1 MRNRIFSYVAEQY
14 GTEPEYLWA
23 KTPNTAVI
31 RHRSNRRW
39 YGIIMDIPRKTVGLT
54 GEGIVDILNVKCEP
68 SVREILLGEGKALPA
83 YHMNKDR
90 WITLLLDGTA
100 EREDIVVLLDLSYR
114 MTAAKIRRNRHVQ
127 ADERDLPADR

>member
-54 GEGIVDILNVKCEP
+54 GEGIIDILNVKCEP

-83 YHMNKDR
+83 YHMNKQH
-90 WITLLLDGTA
+90 WISLPLDGSLEIEVILNLIDA
-100 EREDIVVLLDLSYR
+100 SYEL
-114 MTAAKIRRNRHVQ
+114 TK
-127 ADERDLPADR
+127 